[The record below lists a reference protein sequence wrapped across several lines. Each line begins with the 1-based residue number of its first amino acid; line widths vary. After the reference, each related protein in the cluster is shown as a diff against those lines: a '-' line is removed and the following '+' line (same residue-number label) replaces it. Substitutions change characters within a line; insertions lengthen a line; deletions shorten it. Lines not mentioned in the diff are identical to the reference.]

1 MPPMAARGKGPAATP
16 APRFPAQL
24 KRGPVPAAI
33 VLAGAERWFRQ
44 ACLSAIVKKVLPHG
58 DPGGALQRIDAKS
71 PEDRDAAAR
80 VLEELQSASLF
91 SPERLVLAENA
102 ESAPAPPGSGRT
114 SAIRALAVGALE
126 HATPHAHLVLS
137 TARPVKGRQSVP
149 TGPLIEAGAWV
160 VDCRALYDAPGPW
173 ERGAAPF
180 DHELAR
186 FLVTRMRNTHH
197 KQLGIE
203 DAHALTVRVGNDL
216 GALDGALSS
225 LALYVGD
232 ADGVGA
238 EDVEAT
244 LGTTREDPLWR
255 LSDAAL
261 DGQREDALRMLGAV
275 FERGVHDAR
284 GVTVN
289 RPEALAPMLMATLES
304 SWLRVLSGAEQ
315 MAAGEDGS
323 RLARSMGIPPFA
335 TDRFLAR
342 CRRPLGPLRRLSGS
356 FLRAE
361 RGLKGGGVPHRLALE
376 RLVVEVLDSHPRATE
391 SEVRGPR

>member
-1 MPPMAARGKGPAATP
+1 MAARSKGPAATP

-24 KRGPVPAAI
+24 KRSRLPAAI

-44 ACLSAIVKKVLPHG
+44 ACLGAIIKKVLPHG

-71 PEDRDAAAR
+71 PEDRSAAAR

-91 SPERLVLAENA
+91 SAERLVIVENA
-102 ESAPAPPGSGRT
+102 DAAPAPPGSGRT
-114 SAIRALAVGALE
+114 SAIRALATGALR
-126 HATPHAHLVLS
+126 HAGPGAHLVLS
-137 TARPVKGRQSVP
+137 TARPVKGRQSIP
-149 TGPLIEAGAWV
+149 AGPMIEAGAWV

-186 FLVTRMRNTHH
+186 FLVTRMRAAHH
-197 KQLGIE
+197 KQLRVE
-203 DAHALTVRVGNDL
+203 DAHALTVRVGSEL
-216 GALDGALSS
+216 GALDGALAS

-232 ADGVGA
+232 AEEVSA

-255 LSDAAL
+255 LSDAVL
-261 DGQREDALRMLGAV
+261 DGRREDALRMLGAV
-275 FERGVHDAR
+275 FSRGVHDAR

-289 RPEALAPMLMATLES
+289 RPEALAPMLLATLES

-323 RLARSMGIPPFA
+323 RLARSLGIPPFA
-335 TDRFLAR
+335 TDRFLVR
-342 CRRPLGPLRRLSGS
+342 CRRPLGPLRRLSAA

-361 RGLKGGGVPHRLALE
+361 RGLKGGAVPHRLALE
-376 RLVVEVLDSHPRATE
+376 RLVVDVLESHPSARD
-391 SEVRGPR
+391 SEVRGAR

>member
-1 MPPMAARGKGPAATP
+1 
-16 APRFPAQL
+16 
-24 KRGPVPAAI
+24 VPAAI

-44 ACLSAIVKKVLPHG
+44 ACLGAIIKKVLPHG

-71 PEDRDAAAR
+71 AEDKGAAAR
-80 VLEELQSASLF
+80 ILEELQSASLF
-91 SPERLVLAENA
+91 SPERLVVVESA

-114 SAIRALAVGALE
+114 SPIRALAMGALQ
-126 HATPHAHLVLS
+126 HATEHAHLVLC

-173 ERGAAPF
+173 ERGVAPF

-186 FLVTRMRNTHH
+186 FLVTRMRSRYH
-197 KQLGIE
+197 KQLRVE
-203 DAHALTVRVGNDL
+203 DAHALTMRVGSEL
-216 GALDGALSS
+216 GALEGALAS

-232 ADGVGA
+232 RDEVSA

-255 LSDAAL
+255 LSDAVL
-261 DGQREDALRMLGAV
+261 DGDRESALRMLGAV
-275 FERGVHDAR
+275 FARGVHDAR

-289 RPEALAPMLMATLES
+289 RPEALAPMLLATLES

-315 MAAGEDGS
+315 VAAGEDGA

-335 TDRFLAR
+335 TDRFLSR
-342 CRRPLGPLRRLSGS
+342 CRRPLGPLRRLSEA

-361 RGLKGGGVPHRLALE
+361 RGLKGGAVPHRLALE
-376 RLVVEVLDSHPRATE
+376 RLVVEVLDSHPRGAD